1 MIRIVMN
8 YYGLIALT
16 TFLLFTYS
24 AASTAADKG
33 YRFGV
38 FPYLSPLRMDQIYS
52 PASQQL
58 SKTLNQPVKFRT
70 SSSFQKFLKKL
81 KAGFF
86 DFALIQPFWYPIAV
100 DQHNYLPAV
109 RMQEPFISLVMV
121 LDTSKYKHVND
132 LKGTTIATPPM
143 NVPVVHMARQ
153 TLIDNNIIP
162 GKDIK
167 FAHFNSVDSCFQ
179 QVLIGKASACVA
191 PPFAPAV
198 FEKSMKIKLRT
209 LLKSSSIPNLSLV
222 VHSRVPEQDREKI
235 QREFLS
241 WSSSDE
247 GRAILEKMQTGGFI
261 PLRDKDYDVVRELK
275 KSLNI

>member
-1 MIRIVMN
+1 MTIAMKH
-8 YYGLIALT
+8 YGIIALT
-16 TFLLFTYS
+16 TLLLFSYSTVSS
-24 AASTAADKG
+24 AASEG

-38 FPYLSPLRMDQIYS
+38 FPYLSPVRMDQIYS

-58 SKTLNQPVKFRT
+58 SKSLNQPVKFRT
-70 SSSFQKFLKKL
+70 SSSFKKFLSKL
-81 KAGFF
+81 KTGFF

-100 DQHNYLPAV
+100 DQHDYLPAV
-109 RMQEPFISLVMV
+109 RMQEPFVSLIMV
-121 LDTSKYKHVND
+121 LDKNKYKSIDD
-132 LKGTTIATPPM
+132 LKGTTIATPPA

-162 GKDIK
+162 GKDIQ

-198 FEKSMKIKLRT
+198 FEKNMNVKLKT
-209 LLKSSSIPNLSLV
+209 LLKSFSIPNMSLV
-222 VHSRVPEQDREKI
+222 IHSRVPIQDRKKL
-235 QREFLS
+235 QQEFLS
-241 WSSSDE
+241 WPSSDE
-247 GRAILEKMQTGGFI
+247 GRVILEKMQTRGFI
-261 PLRDKDYDVVRELK
+261 PLRDKDYDVVRKLK